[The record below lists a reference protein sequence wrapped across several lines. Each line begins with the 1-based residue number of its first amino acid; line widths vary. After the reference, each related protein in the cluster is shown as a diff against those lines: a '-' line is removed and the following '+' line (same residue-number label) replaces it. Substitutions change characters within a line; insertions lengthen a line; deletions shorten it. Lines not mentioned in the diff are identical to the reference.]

1 MLVVGYNNSLFKLI
15 IIIVFNIPPRNRS
28 IKQEMIP
35 ASSSSTSSSSPSGSA
50 PEPLTPPTTP
60 NCYLAKPKNG
70 YCNTTYTIC
79 YGKHSTT
86 SVHLF

>member
-1 MLVVGYNNSLFKLI
+1 
-15 IIIVFNIPPRNRS
+15 
-28 IKQEMIP
+28 MIP

-60 NCYLAKPKNG
+60 NYYPAKPKNG
-70 YCNTTYTIC
+70 YCNITHTIC

-86 SVHLF
+86 SAHRPSILN